1 MKIYLA
7 IKYHDDL
14 RNRPVIERI
23 AEVLTAQGHNL
34 FCIARDLEQWG
45 VLSFPADKL
54 MLYTFQIIAASD
66 VVLVD
71 LTEKGVG
78 LGIEVGYAYSIGIPV
93 VTMAQTGVDISA
105 TLRGISTAVFQYT
118 DYTELANLPLPTPN
132 RQSKALT
139 LWRFISR
146 SVERLLACL
155 DGLDAAAL
163 NWRPLPNASS
173 LYNLS
178 AHIIGNIEETVLR
191 VICGHKIVRDRD
203 AEFSIVGS
211 DTVALRAHWERLA
224 TQIIRDLTYMTPI
237 DLDRLRLHPRRG
249 MVSAWEILI
258 VVARH
263 AAEHL
268 AHAELTRDLFLATH
282 EEENT
287 LA

>member
-1 MKIYLA
+1 MKLYLA
-7 IKYHDDL
+7 IKYHADQ
-14 RNRPVIERI
+14 RNRQAIERI
-23 AEVLTAQGHNL
+23 TEVLTAQGHDL

-45 VLSFPADKL
+45 ALSFPADKL

-78 LGIEVGYAYSIGIPV
+78 LGIEAGYAHSIGIPV
-93 VTMAQTGVDISA
+93 VTIAQTGADVSE
-105 TLRGISTAVFQYT
+105 TLRGISTAVFSYT
-118 DYTELANLPLPTPN
+118 DYTDLAKLPLPTPN

-139 LWRFISR
+139 LWRFSCR

-155 DGLDAAAL
+155 DGLYEAAL

-173 LYNLS
+173 LYNL
-178 AHIIGNIEETVLR
+178 ATHIIGNIEETVLG
-191 VICGHKIVRDRD
+191 VICGHQVVRDRD
-203 AEFSIVGS
+203 AEFSATDG
-211 DTVALRAHWERLA
+211 DTVALRTRWQGLEAQI
-224 TQIIRDLTYMTPI
+224 TQDLTHLTPI
-237 DLDRLRLHPRRG
+237 NLDRPRLHPRRG
-249 MVSAWEILI
+249 MVSSWEILI

-282 EEENT
+282 QKESR